1 MLNIAV
7 CDDSRTDVEM
17 LESAFDKLAQYQ
29 FSYEVYF
36 TAKELLK
43 HVIDDGE
50 MYHLYIFDIEMP
62 EMNGLQLA
70 KEIRKIDAKA
80 LFVFLTGYTQY
91 VMDVFEVI
99 TFDYISKPI
108 TVEKL
113 ESVLLKAMQYL
124 HMIKRDFVFQF
135 RKNQFRISCDDIV
148 YFEKKGRQ
156 AVIHTISENFKAN
169 MTTEEIWKQLDDK
182 VFAHI
187 HVSYIINLGHIRAIE
202 GDEVVMDNEERLL
215 IARSHKQNLKRK
227 TYGVCKEDGLR
238 MEYVIRF
245 AISLFDLAVFM
256 YYFHSNKKMKPVSKV
271 WIWAGFTI
279 AAIIWTF
286 ISNIKN
292 PYLNLATLLI
302 VLILLSFYYES
313 GMWTRIIN
321 IVTFMGIGM
330 LFEPVA
336 LLLLHAM
343 NFHMGE
349 SYKYYFVMVICSF
362 VRGNVMYILSKLIS
376 KKGMQIAD
384 FPKEILGVL
393 VMVFTFTVLNCCFV
407 ILLSLEAGSEK
418 SLLMCASIVISIVLT
433 DYFMLY
439 MMERFNYLVQKQYE
453 DAMYREEMH
462 YKDIYYEEAEKQN
475 KEVQKLK
482 HDMKHKLHELYHL
495 VENSDGQELSE
506 KIGAM
511 CKEFEQ
517 IDEKQYS
524 DNPIVDSV
532 LRIKFGRAKARG
544 IKVETSIRIPKQ
556 MQLDHG
562 DIGVLYGNLVDN
574 AVEACSKVPEGQRFV
589 KIENKYQSGILL
601 LIITNSKTGK
611 KNKSLKTTKKD
622 NIRHGHGV
630 QSVRKVIEK
639 YNGTV
644 SFTDKGDIFE
654 VSAMLYGI
662 EVKE

>member
-1 MLNIAV
+1 
-7 CDDSRTDVEM
+7 
-17 LESAFDKLAQYQ
+17 
-29 FSYEVYF
+29 
-36 TAKELLK
+36 
-43 HVIDDGE
+43 
-50 MYHLYIFDIEMP
+50 
-62 EMNGLQLA
+62 
-70 KEIRKIDAKA
+70 
-80 LFVFLTGYTQY
+80 
-91 VMDVFEVI
+91 
-99 TFDYISKPI
+99 
-108 TVEKL
+108 
-113 ESVLLKAMQYL
+113 
-124 HMIKRDFVFQF
+124 
-135 RKNQFRISCDDIV
+135 
-148 YFEKKGRQ
+148 
-156 AVIHTISENFKAN
+156 
-169 MTTEEIWKQLDDK
+169 
-182 VFAHI
+182 
-187 HVSYIINLGHIRAIE
+187 
-202 GDEVVMDNEERLL
+202 
-215 IARSHKQNLKRK
+215 
-227 TYGVCKEDGLR
+227 

-271 WIWAGFTI
+271 WILAGFTI

-286 ISNIKN
+286 VSNIKN

-384 FPKEILGVL
+384 FPREILGVL

-407 ILLSLEAGSEK
+407 ILLSLEAGGEK
-418 SLLMCASIVISIVLT
+418 SLFMCASIVISLVLT

-482 HDMKHKLHELYHL
+482 HDMKHKLHELYNL

-532 LRIKFGRAKARG
+532 LRIKFGRAKVRG

-601 LIITNSKTGK
+601 LVITNSKTGK

-630 QSVRKVIEK
+630 QSVRKVVEK

>member
-1 MLNIAV
+1 
-7 CDDSRTDVEM
+7 
-17 LESAFDKLAQYQ
+17 
-29 FSYEVYF
+29 
-36 TAKELLK
+36 
-43 HVIDDGE
+43 
-50 MYHLYIFDIEMP
+50 
-62 EMNGLQLA
+62 
-70 KEIRKIDAKA
+70 
-80 LFVFLTGYTQY
+80 
-91 VMDVFEVI
+91 
-99 TFDYISKPI
+99 
-108 TVEKL
+108 
-113 ESVLLKAMQYL
+113 
-124 HMIKRDFVFQF
+124 
-135 RKNQFRISCDDIV
+135 
-148 YFEKKGRQ
+148 
-156 AVIHTISENFKAN
+156 
-169 MTTEEIWKQLDDK
+169 
-182 VFAHI
+182 
-187 HVSYIINLGHIRAIE
+187 
-202 GDEVVMDNEERLL
+202 
-215 IARSHKQNLKRK
+215 
-227 TYGVCKEDGLR
+227 

-286 ISNIKN
+286 VSSIKN

-376 KKGMQIAD
+376 KKGMQIAA

-393 VMVFTFTVLNCCFV
+393 VMVFTFTVLNCCFI

-418 SLLMCASIVISIVLT
+418 SLLMCASIVISLVLT

-506 KIGAM
+506 K
-511 CKEFEQ
+511 
-517 IDEKQYS
+517 S
-524 DNPIVDSV
+524 LDN
-532 LRIKFGRAKARG
+532 LFATKY
-544 IKVETSIRIPKQ
+544 VEI
-556 MQLDHG
+556 
-562 DIGVLYGNLVDN
+562 
-574 AVEACSKVPEGQRFV
+574 
-589 KIENKYQSGILL
+589 IE
-601 LIITNSKTGK
+601 
-611 KNKSLKTTKKD
+611 
-622 NIRHGHGV
+622 
-630 QSVRKVIEK
+630 
-639 YNGTV
+639 
-644 SFTDKGDIFE
+644 
-654 VSAMLYGI
+654 
-662 EVKE
+662 

>member
-1 MLNIAV
+1 MDGRFTDEELAIAKSVDLCAVAESLGYTVKRIGKYHTLKEMDSIRIYNRSHWYRWSRQFDKGNNGGSQIDFLRVFCGMSVKEAVFWLLDFAGYRRIENPVKQPLVHQVSQKQAEERKPFVLPEPAGDNSYLISYLNQEREI
-7 CDDSRTDVEM
+7 SRTVID
-17 LESAFDKLAQYQ
+17 LFLKDGLIYESRHYHNVVFKGNDKNGVTRFASMRGVFDKQGKPFKCDVTGNDKNYG
-29 FSYEVYF
+29 FNVVNVNS
-36 TAKELLK
+36 TEL
-43 HVIDDGE
+43 V
-50 MYHLYIFDIEMP
+50 
-62 EMNGLQLA
+62 
-70 KEIRKIDAKA
+70 
-80 LFVFLTGYTQY
+80 
-91 VMDVFEVI
+91 VFEAAIDLMSYVDIFTDYESNKLALGMLADAPLETFLREHPQI
-99 TFDYISKPI
+99 TS
-108 TVEKL
+108 
-113 ESVLLKAMQYL
+113 
-124 HMIKRDFVFQF
+124 
-135 RKNQFRISCDDIV
+135 
-148 YFEKKGRQ
+148 
-156 AVIHTISENFKAN
+156 
-169 MTTEEIWKQLDDK
+169 
-182 VFAHI
+182 
-187 HVSYIINLGHIRAIE
+187 
-202 GDEVVMDNEERLL
+202 
-215 IARSHKQNLKRK
+215 
-227 TYGVCKEDGLR
+227 
-238 MEYVIRF
+238 IRF
-245 AISLFDLAVFM
+245 CL
-256 YYFHSNKKMKPVSKV
+256 
-271 WIWAGFTI
+271 
-279 AAIIWTF
+279 
-286 ISNIKN
+286 
-292 PYLNLATLLI
+292 
-302 VLILLSFYYES
+302 
-313 GMWTRIIN
+313 
-321 IVTFMGIGM
+321 GM

-343 NFHMGE
+343 NFHVGE

-376 KKGMQIAD
+376 KKGMQIAN

-511 CKEFEQ
+511 CMEFEQ

-562 DIGVLYGNLVDN
+562 DMSNV
-574 AVEACSKVPEGQRFV
+574 QRRWWSRLMNCIR
-589 KIENKYQSGILL
+589 KS
-601 LIITNSKTGK
+601 NS
-611 KNKSLKTTKKD
+611 L
-622 NIRHGHGV
+622 
-630 QSVRKVIEK
+630 Q
-639 YNGTV
+639 
-644 SFTDKGDIFE
+644 
-654 VSAMLYGI
+654 
-662 EVKE
+662 